1 MTLKELLD
9 NVDFD
14 SLVPFI
20 EKQTLDILI
29 VSDTRPRA

>member
-20 EKQTLDILI
+20 EKTDARHLDSI
-29 VSDTRPRA
+29 S